1 MHLLVILPEDFRRL
15 EPYLPKGMAGGDSGA
30 AVERAAGD
38 LARLV
43 LSHRVT
49 PGQKVPIDDIAQ
61 HIGASRTPVREA
73 MRLLETEGL
82 VASLPNRGFILRR
95 LDAAEVAHLYDARRC
110 IEAFV
115 ARQAFGQR
123 SEQFLGELAA
133 LHAIY
138 EHVLRG
144 SGDNRRLGMLVDKA
158 FHVRIARQAGNPHL
172 TASLSNMFD
181 RLILTR
187 PIEDFPLGRMGE
199 AVAEHAAVLAQF
211 RSGTVAEAEAALV
224 RNIDRGCESIV
235 AHMRSH
241 AQFAIP
247 VISR

>member
-1 MHLLVILPEDFRRL
+1 MHLAISPEDFRRL
-15 EPYLPKGMAGGDSGA
+15 EPYLPKGMAAGTSA
-30 AVERAAGD
+30 APVDRAAGY

-49 PGQKVPIDDIAQ
+49 PGQKVPLDEIAQ

-82 VASLPNRGFILRR
+82 VAALPNRGFVLRR
-95 LDAAEVAHLYDARRC
+95 LDANDVAHLYDARRC

-115 ARQAFGQR
+115 ARQAFER
-123 SEQFLGELAA
+123 RAERFLDELAA
-133 LHAIY
+133 LHGIY
-138 EHVLRG
+138 EQVLRG

-158 FHVRIARQAGNPHL
+158 FHVRIARQADNPHL

-187 PIEDFPLGRMGE
+187 PIEDFPLGRMAE

-211 RSGTVAEAEAALV
+211 RDGSIADAQAALV

-235 AHMRSH
+235 AHMRST

-247 VISR
+247 AGSR